1 MTDDSFD
8 WLDASSTSLVLRLR
22 SRIRGALLGLAL
34 GESLS
39 LPTQLRRPG
48 SFSPIKDLMGG
59 GPFDLPRGA
68 WADETAMM
76 LCVAGS
82 LLDRDGLDL
91 PDQLDALR
99 RWQRQGENSATGECL
114 GITAQVSRTL
124 VDGAP
129 DRTLPDGGDALTRL
143 VPIVV
148 WHLANDDV
156 QLLER
161 DIQAAVRMTS
171 HEESTLRQAQIFAV
185 ILRSALLGTN
195 HRALCEQIAASV
207 WPQTD
212 SGRLLAIATQSFCSA
227 SQWKDAVLDAINH
240 GGDSDVLGALSGQL
254 AGAHFGVESIPTA
267 WLESLAERDLIERRA
282 DALLASVLVGR
293 D

>member
-1 MTDDSFD
+1 MMDESLD

-39 LPTQLRRPG
+39 LPTQLRRAG
-48 SFSPIKDLMGG
+48 TFSPIKDLMGG

-68 WADETAMM
+68 WADETALM

-82 LLDRDGLDL
+82 LLERDGLDIS
-91 PDQLDALR
+91 DQLETFR
-99 RWQRQGENSATGECL
+99 RWQRQGENTATGECL
-114 GITAQVSRTL
+114 GITAQVSRML
-124 VDGAP
+124 VDGTV
-129 DRTLPDGGDALTRL
+129 DRTLTDGSDALTRL
-143 VPIVV
+143 APIVI

-156 QLLER
+156 HLLER
-161 DIQAAVRMTS
+161 DIQTAARATS
-171 HEESTLRQAQIFAV
+171 HESSTLQQAQIFAV
-185 ILRSALLGTN
+185 ILRSALLGAS
-195 HRALCEQIAASV
+195 HRMLCEKIAASA

-240 GGDSDVLGALSGQL
+240 GGESDVLGALSGQL
-254 AGAHFGVESIPTA
+254 AGAHFGVEGIPTA
-267 WLESLAERDLIERRA
+267 WLEALAERDLIERRA